1 VLVMRSGWKIHLLP
15 IAARKHCGLAALD
28 IKRYSRPK
36 RRKFS
41 LKLEISS
48 LMPIPTIQPVAPAHL
63 RVRSSARNQANKP
76 SFFIIQARDIF
87 SSIRVP
93 LATAWEDLVVNVS
106 KSNSLAQ
113 ANFVRID
120 CPKDI
125 DSNTDLPLKPSFD
138 TCSMFFNPEAR
149 PD

>member
-1 VLVMRSGWKIHLLP
+1 
-15 IAARKHCGLAALD
+15 
-28 IKRYSRPK
+28 
-36 RRKFS
+36 
-41 LKLEISS
+41 
-48 LMPIPTIQPVAPAHL
+48 MPIQQSRPVAPAISEYDHL
-63 RVRSSARNQANKP
+63 REIKANKP

-113 ANFVRID
+113 ANFVRMTV
-120 CPKDI
+120 PKTSI
-125 DSNTDLPLKPSFD
+125 ATLTYLSSRASTRAL
-138 TCSMFFNPEAR
+138 MFFNPEAR